1 MNKLIIAGIVI
12 VIIIG
17 IVSVSLSDTAEQNNE
32 DNEIDETSPLEVV
45 EEPTSGRNLEVF
57 LEETVGLTTGP

>member
-1 MNKLIIAGIVI
+1 MNKLIIVGIII

-32 DNEIDETSPLEVV
+32 DNEIEETSPLETV

-57 LEETVGLTTGP
+57 LEETVGLSTSP

>member
-17 IVSVSLSDTAEQNNE
+17 VASVSLSDTAEQNNE
-32 DNEIDETSPLEVV
+32 DNKIDETSPLETT
-45 EEPTSGRNLEVF
+45 EEPTGRNLEIF
-57 LEETVGLTTGP
+57 LEESLSMKTTP

>member
-57 LEETVGLTTGP
+57 LEETVGITTGP